1 MGAQEKFENQTLFQ
15 FLIKKMHGYSFK
27 KIVYLEIESLSFWLF
42 KNIPGIIGF
51 LIRNLILKI
60 FSKSKKGMVSIQ
72 PEVNLVNVN
81 KIEFGANIGI
91 NSGTYINALGGI
103 KFGNYVLIGSNVTI
117 SSGIHEIMG
126 KFPPVFARPCE
137 PSSINIEDDVWL
149 GAGVVIM
156 PGITLKK
163 GTVVGAN
170 SVVTKS
176 TEEYGIYVGSPARK
190 VKSRINEQF

>member
-1 MGAQEKFENQTLFQ
+1 MLPQEKFEDQTLFE
-15 FLIKKMHGYSFK
+15 FLRNKLQGYTLK
-27 KIVYLEIESLSFWLF
+27 RIAYNEIESLSFWLF

-51 LIRNLILKI
+51 FLRNIILKI

-72 PEVNLVNVN
+72 PEVNIVNVN
-81 KIEFGANIGI
+81 RIEFGANIGI

-103 KFGNYVLIGSNVTI
+103 KFGNYVLIGTNVTI
-117 SSGIHEIMG
+117 SAGKHEIMG
-126 KFPPVFARPCE
+126 KFPPVFSRPSK
-137 PSSINIEDDVWL
+137 PISINIEDDVWL
-149 GAGVVIM
+149 GSGVVIM

-176 TEEYGIYVGSPARK
+176 TEEYGIYIGSPARK
-190 VKSRINEQF
+190 VKSRINEQS

>member
-1 MGAQEKFENQTLFQ
+1 MAPQEEFKNQTLFE
-15 FLIKKMHGYSFK
+15 FLKNKLHGYSFK
-27 KIVYLEIESLSFWLF
+27 KLAYLEIESLSFWLF

-51 LIRNLILKI
+51 FIRNLILKI

-72 PEVNLVNVN
+72 PEVNMVNVN

-117 SSGIHEIMG
+117 SAGKHGIMG
-126 KFPPVFARPCE
+126 KFPPVFSRPSE
-137 PSSINIEDDVWL
+137 PLSINIEDDVWL

-170 SVVTKS
+170 AVVTKS
-176 TEEYGIYVGSPARK
+176 TEEYGVYVGSPARK
-190 VKSRINEQF
+190 VKSRINEQS